1 MALHHASFFYEDNS
15 PWFKSDET
23 ETVLEYRHS
32 LCADHQKEWYE
43 IDDPGNEDSYTLFV
57 NTSDLLQWLSST
69 IETPVVME
77 FKRWMTNN
85 KRWMSNFLTGNL
97 PGIATVIMKKPPVN
111 SLNLEFLQK
120 LTEVVKDLEDR
131 KFRGLILTSD
141 LPKVFCAGLDIT
153 ELYNP
158 QKERLEKFW
167 EAFQIFWK
175 TLYITPL
182 ITIAAVNG
190 HAPAGGCVFALSCD
204 HTIMVKSKC
213 FIGLNE
219 TLLGFAAPKWVQ
231 LMLINACGNRKA
243 EYALKMSKLFT
254 PEEALE
260 SNIVHELVDSPS
272 QLLPKAEEAMDLW
285 LKVPA
290 LGLQMTKLSLRKS
303 FVDDLI
309 SYEKED
315 VDDVVKTFLQ
325 DETQKI
331 LENYLESLKAKKK

>member
-1 MALHHASFFYEDNS
+1 MLRNIKPMQMFTKLSALKFN
-15 PWFKSDET
+15 
-23 ETVLEYRHS
+23 
-32 LCADHQKEWYE
+32 
-43 IDDPGNEDSYTLFV
+43 NEFQWSSYTTARTLV
-57 NTSDLLQWLSST
+57 S
-69 IETPVVME
+69 VVE
-77 FKRWMTNN
+77 N
-85 KRWMSNFLTGNL
+85 KQK
-97 PGIATVIMKKPPVN
+97 GIATVIMKKPPVN

-120 LTEVVKDLEDR
+120 LTEVIKDLEDR

-141 LPKVFCAGLDIT
+141 VPKVFCAGLDIT

-158 QKERLEKFW
+158 SKERLEKFW

-204 HTIMVKSKC
+204 HSIMVKSKC

-231 LMLINACGNRKA
+231 LMLINACGRRKA
-243 EYALKMSKLFT
+243 EHALKMSKLFT

-315 VDDVVKTFLQ
+315 VDNVVTTFLQ

-331 LENYLESLKAKKK
+331 LENYLKSLKAKKK